1 MSVIEFDAEKDRA
14 NIAKHGIS
22 LARARDINVL
32 VILEDDRF
40 DYGET
45 RYRAFGLIDDQA
57 HCLVFA
63 ERNEVLRAISL
74 RRAHNKEMSRH
85 VKTQSTKNS

>member
-1 MSVIEFDAEKDRA
+1 MSAIEFDAEKDRA

-22 LARARDINVL
+22 LVRAKDINVL
-32 VILEDDRF
+32 AIIVDDRF

-45 RYRAFGLIDDQA
+45 RYRAFGMIGDQA

-63 ERNEVLRAISL
+63 ERNNVMRIISL
-74 RRAHNKEMSRH
+74 RRAHAKEIARY
-85 VKTQSTKNS
+85 VKT

>member
-22 LARARDINVL
+22 LARAKDINVL
-32 VILEDDRF
+32 AIIVDDRF

-45 RYRAFGLIDDQA
+45 RYRAFGMIDDQA

-63 ERNEVLRAISL
+63 ERNNVMRIISL
-74 RRAHNKEMSRH
+74 RRAHAKEIARY
-85 VKTQSTKNS
+85 VKT